1 MNKYSILGLLVSSCF
16 LAACGQQAETQTASA
31 ASTVEPASNTIEA
44 TASETSQAAASS
56 QEVSASE
63 TEASA
68 AYDGPVKSY
77 TAFGNTPKPWRIVVT
92 GNAEATGNRLVLEG
106 ENLQGSFEVERA
118 AYAKGVEFNGT
129 QDNVEFGLNIKGET
143 CKDNAGNEHEFTA
156 TFDYGGVRYKGC
168 AERGALEHAPT

>member
-31 ASTVEPASNTIEA
+31 ASTVEAASNAIEA
-44 TASETSQAAASS
+44 TASEASQVVSS
-56 QEVSASE
+56 QEASAPAND
-63 TEASA
+63 ASA

-92 GNAEATGNRLVLEG
+92 GNAETTGNRLTLEG
-106 ENLQGSFEVERA
+106 DDLKGTFEAERS
-118 AYAKGVEFNGT
+118 AYAKGVEFTGT
-129 QDNVEFGLNIKGET
+129 QENVNFGLNIKGET
-143 CKDNAGNEHEFTA
+143 CKDDAGNEHEFTA
-156 TFDYGGVRYKGC
+156 TFDYGDVRYKGC